1 VKRDPCSVWIMC
13 DSEREARSIADWF
26 ERTIEQ
32 PRYLISGHAIAV
44 AFSCDADE
52 VLFDLTFPQF
62 RRP

>member
-1 VKRDPCSVWIMC
+1 MC